1 MSHIESVRSKCT
13 HARAHTHGFACLY
26 YIVDSKNTQ
35 TPELLIGVQQ
45 REATDLPLLEDGR
58 EASLMRAHSVLYLL
72 IQPAILFVSLSVVLK
87 IMLQPTSGQRV
98 AVQGAETQN
107 VAHLDQRLS
116 IPVAQFCKRN
126 IAVHTPDS
134 TNSHVC

>member
-1 MSHIESVRSKCT
+1 M
-13 HARAHTHGFACLY
+13 
-26 YIVDSKNTQ
+26 
-35 TPELLIGVQQ
+35 IGVQQ